1 MKDFLKE
8 NGILILVIAIL
19 LAALMLVASIFLG
32 GQADPLS
39 NAVHFIT
46 TPFRNGAAA
55 VADWVEEKYSD
66 HFETEV
72 LREENERLKQAL
84 ADMEE
89 LAREGEA
96 ASKENERLRNLLGL
110 RGKRRDLEFESA
122 TVTARSGSAWEVT
135 FTISK
140 GSDMGIE
147 RGDCVVDDYGN
158 LVGVISE
165 VGINYA
171 TVAAVTDSSTDMGGM
186 VERTDVAAIL
196 EGDFTLMGEGKL
208 MFSYLSERDEL
219 AVGDT
224 VLTSGRGGVY
234 PQGLVVGTV
243 ESLHTDVSGMSR
255 YAVIVPRAD
264 IGGVRQ
270 VFVIKSFEIVE

>member
-1 MKDFLKE
+1 
-8 NGILILVIAIL
+8 
-19 LAALMLVASIFLG
+19 
-32 GQADPLS
+32 
-39 NAVHFIT
+39 
-46 TPFRNGAAA
+46 
-55 VADWVEEKYSD
+55 
-66 HFETEV
+66 
-72 LREENERLKQAL
+72 
-84 ADMEE
+84 MEE